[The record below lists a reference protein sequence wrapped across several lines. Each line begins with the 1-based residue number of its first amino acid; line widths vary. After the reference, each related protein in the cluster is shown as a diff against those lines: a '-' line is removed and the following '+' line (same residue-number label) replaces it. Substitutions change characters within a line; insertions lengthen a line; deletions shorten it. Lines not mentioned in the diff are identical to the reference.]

1 MAPLSEFNRISFQL
15 PLETFGVSAFITKEE
30 RMPIVTE
37 YVLRLLRICGRLSV
51 SGFQRYFGFSRSE
64 LVAVMEALSR
74 QGLIVVSPDD
84 LALSRYADAQF
95 DASTED
101 YPLFAKV
108 DPFHDDVTFDLL
120 TFSPIK
126 RRGDIRDP
134 LGAIEIEIANEIVGH
149 SVERAKQAFA
159 ERFPEIASMR
169 DDLRHHAVSVY
180 SIAEIHSKRR
190 GMLPVPVSLSMG
202 EAGQIERSVEDAFSR
217 QASPELHNGF
227 QQWVTDSIGANAH
240 NRRGGRIEHFIDV
253 FGLRWLR
260 PYFNDCR
267 FDLARYVTD
276 VLADRVER
284 VSEGVVPLFGNLYL
298 ARNREKIRERIRYR
312 VGRWKPGASAM
323 TVWVSPDDGLW
334 GRGSALSEACA
345 DFDSIQEPIEK
356 RQIVLCVRCRAED
369 EESVKRRFDR
379 VMRVERRELRVC
391 PPLYSVSVAGD
402 PMLEL
407 LLFSDEFV
415 VAMCHVAV
423 EGQPGVFLP
432 VGFVSNQEKHRTLA
446 NQAIQELDPSLPRL
460 LSSEQ
465 RPASPTKDDPP
476 AKDGPTRRE
485 DKS

>member
-15 PLETFGVSAFITKEE
+15 PLETFAVSAFITKEE

-37 YVLRLLRICGRLSV
+37 YVLRLLRICGQLSV
-51 SGFQRYFGFSRSE
+51 SAFQRYFGFSRSE
-64 LVAVMEALSR
+64 LVAVMETLSR
-74 QGLIVVSPDD
+74 QGLIVVSSDD
-84 LALSRYADAQF
+84 ITLSRYASAQF
-95 DASTED
+95 DASTEE

-108 DPFHDDVTFDLL
+108 DPYHDDVTFDLL

-202 EAGQIERSVEDAFSR
+202 EAGQIERTLEEAFSR

-227 QQWVTDSIGANAH
+227 QQWVTDAIGANAH
-240 NRRGGRIEHFIDV
+240 NRRGGRIEHFVDV

-260 PYFNDCR
+260 PYFNDRR
-267 FDLARYVTD
+267 FNLTRYVAD
-276 VLADRVER
+276 VVADKVER

-298 ARNREKIRERIRYR
+298 RRNLERIRERIRYR
-312 VGRWKPGASAM
+312 VGRWKPGATA
-323 TVWVSPDDGLW
+323 TTIWVAPDEGLW
-334 GRGSALSEACA
+334 GRGSALNEAL
-345 DFDSIQEPIEK
+345 DEIDVTQEQIEK
-356 RQIVLCVRCRAED
+356 RRIVLCVRCRDED
-369 EESVKRRFDR
+369 ESAVKRRFDR
-379 VMRVERRELRVC
+379 ATRGDQKELRLC
-391 PPLYSVSVAGD
+391 PPLYSVSIAGD
-402 PMLEL
+402 SMVEMLV
-407 LLFSDEFV
+407 FSVEFV

-423 EGQPGVFLP
+423 EGQPGVFVP
-432 VGFVSNQEKHRTLA
+432 VGFVSNQEKHRTVV
-446 NQAIQELDPSLPRL
+446 NQAIQELDSSLRGLLPAEPEAPSTTEEGP
-460 LSSEQ
+460 
-465 RPASPTKDDPP
+465 PTK
-476 AKDGPTRRE
+476 
-485 DKS
+485 